1 MEVFVAMSRNSVFIL
16 KVKENY
22 QSRKQR
28 GIGRIYFGKVFRL
41 LDGGK
46 RNSSIQS
53 RIIQSRSIGNSVKK
67 YCRQEVIGVW
77 SRRAT
82 VDIDLGERAI

>member
-1 MEVFVAMSRNSVFIL
+1 MEIFVAMSRNSVFIL

-22 QSRKQR
+22 QSCKQR

-46 RNSSIQS
+46 RSCWEFS
-53 RIIQSRSIGNSVKK
+53 
-67 YCRQEVIGVW
+67 QEV
-77 SRRAT
+77 
-82 VDIDLGERAI
+82 L